1 MSDTVKKFGML
12 RGLSDIFI
20 CEIEDTEAEYKMIG
34 TPEKLIPA
42 GELTISKTVEKAQT
56 YFDNNLFDEVASEAP
71 TEISIV
77 GAAVRA
83 AFLAWL
89 ESKTVDSATGAVI
102 DSGDFKSKFFAISGK
117 RGYTDGTSEYFWFNK
132 VTFGGAEEAGK
143 TEDNGTESAGMTLPF
158 TAYKTTHKFTNGAT
172 SKVVKIDTAT
182 TELVEKASWT
192 AQVVT
197 PDNLATV
204 CKKKATATPAATE

>member
-1 MSDTVKKFGML
+1 MSDTVKKFGMI

-20 CEIEDTEAEYKMIG
+20 CEITDTEEEYKPVG
-34 TPEKLIPA
+34 VPEKLIPA

-56 YFDNNLFDEVASEAP
+56 YFDNALFDEVASEAP

-89 ESKTVDSATGAVI
+89 ESKTVDGATGAVL
-102 DSGDFKSKFFAISGK
+102 DSGDYKSKFFAISGK

-132 VTFGGAEEAGK
+132 VSFGGAEETGK
-143 TEDNGTESAGMTLPF
+143 TADDSTDSAGMTLPF
-158 TAYKTTHKFTNGAT
+158 TAYKTTHKFKNGNT

-182 TELVEKASWT
+182 TELIADASWV

-197 PDNLATV
+197 PDNLAEI
-204 CKKKATATPAATE
+204 CKKKAEATE

>member
-12 RGLSDIFI
+12 RGLSDIYI
-20 CEIEDTEAEYKMIG
+20 CEITDTEEEYKPVGI
-34 TPEKLIPA
+34 PEKLIPA

-56 YFDNNLFDEVASEAP
+56 YFDNGLFDEVASEAP

-89 ESKTVDSATGAVI
+89 ENKTVDSVTGAVL
-102 DSGDFKSKFFAISGK
+102 DSGDYKSKFFAISGK
-117 RGYTDGTSEYFWFNK
+117 RDYTDGTSEYFWFNK
-132 VTFGGAEEAGK
+132 VSFGGAEEAGK
-143 TEDNGTESAGMTLPF
+143 TADDSTDSAGMTLPF
-158 TAYKTTHKFTNGAT
+158 TAYKTTHKFTNGNT
-172 SKVVKIDTAT
+172 SKVVKIDTAAT
-182 TELVEKASWT
+182 KLLADASWV

-197 PDNLATV
+197 PDNLAEV
-204 CKKKATATPAATE
+204 CEKIATT

>member
-1 MSDTVKKFGML
+1 MATEKKFGML
-12 RGLSDIFI
+12 RGLSDIYI
-20 CEIEDTEAEYKMIG
+20 CEITDTEEAYTMVG

-117 RGYTDGTSEYFWFNK
+117 RDYTDGTSEYFWFNK
-132 VTFGGAEEAGK
+132 VSFGGAEETGK
-143 TEDNGTESAGMTLPF
+143 TADDTTDSAGMTLPF
-158 TAYKTTHKFTNGAT
+158 TAYKTTHKFENGAT

-182 TELVEKASWT
+182 TKILASASWV

-197 PDNLATV
+197 PDNLAEV
-204 CKKKATATPAATE
+204 CEKVAE

>member
-1 MSDTVKKFGML
+1 MEKAKKFGML
-12 RGLSDIFI
+12 RGLSDIYI
-20 CEIEDTEAEYKMIG
+20 CEITDTEEAYTPVG

-42 GELTISKTVEKAQT
+42 GELTISKSVEKAQT
-56 YFDNNLFDEVASEAP
+56 YFDNALFDEVASEAP

-89 ESKTVDSATGAVI
+89 ENKTVDSATGAVL
-102 DSGDFKSKFFAISGK
+102 DSGDYKSKFFAISGK
-117 RGYTDGTSEYFWFNK
+117 RDYTDGTSEYFWFNK
-132 VTFGGAEEAGK
+132 CSFGGAEESGK
-143 TEDNGTESAGMTLPF
+143 TADDTTDSAGMTLPF
-158 TAYKTTHKFTNGAT
+158 TAYKTTFKFGNGNT

-182 TELVEKASWT
+182 TKLLADASWV

-197 PDNLATV
+197 PDNLAEV
-204 CKKKATATPAATE
+204 CEKVAAE

>member
-12 RGLSDIFI
+12 RGLSDIYI
-20 CEIEDTEAEYKMIG
+20 CEITDTEEEYKAVG

-42 GELTISKTVEKAQT
+42 GEITISKTVEKKPT
-56 YFDNNLFDEVASEAP
+56 YFDNGVFDEIASEKP
-71 TEISIV
+71 TELTIV

-89 ESKTVDSATGAVI
+89 ENKTIDSTTGAVL
-102 DSGDFKSKFFAISGK
+102 DSGDFKNKFFAISGK
-117 RGYTDGTSEYFWFNK
+117 RKYTDGTSEYFWFNK
-132 VTFGGAEEAGK
+132 CTFNGAEEAGK
-143 TEDNGTESAGMTLPF
+143 SEDDTTDSAGMTLPF

-172 SKVVKIDTAT
+172 SKVVKIDTPV
-182 TELVEKASWT
+182 TELVEKASWV

-204 CKKKATATPAATE
+204 CKKKAATPAATE

>member
-12 RGLSDIFI
+12 RGLSDIYI
-20 CEIEDTEAEYKMIG
+20 CEITDSETEYKPVG

-56 YFDNNLFDEVASEAP
+56 YFDNALFDEVASEAP

-89 ESKTVDSATGAVI
+89 ENKTVDSATGAVL
-102 DSGDFKSKFFAISGK
+102 DSGDYKSKFFAISGK
-117 RGYTDGTSEYFWFNK
+117 RDYTDGTSEYFWFNK
-132 VTFGGAEEAGK
+132 CSFGGAEEAGK
-143 TEDNGTESAGMTLPF
+143 TADDTTDSAGMTLPF
-158 TAYKTTHKFTNGAT
+158 TAYKTTFKFANGNT
-172 SKVVKIDTAT
+172 SKVVKIDTAAT
-182 TELVEKASWT
+182 KLLADASWV

-197 PDNLATV
+197 PDNLAEV
-204 CKKKATATPAATE
+204 CEKVAAE

>member
-1 MSDTVKKFGML
+1 MAETVKKFGML
-12 RGLSDIFI
+12 RGLSDIYI
-20 CEIEDTEAEYKMIG
+20 CEITDTEEAYTPVGK
-34 TPEKLIPA
+34 PEKLIPA

-56 YFDNNLFDEVASEAP
+56 YFDNNLFDEVANEKA

-89 ESKTVDSATGAVI
+89 ESKTVDSVTGAVL
-102 DSGDFKSKFFAISGK
+102 DSGDYKNKYYAISGK
-117 RGYTDGTSEYFWFNK
+117 RDYTDGTSEYFWFNK
-132 VTFGGAEEAGK
+132 VSFGGAEETGK
-143 TEDNGTESAGMTLPF
+143 TADDTTDSAGMTLPF
-158 TAYKTTHKFTNGAT
+158 TAYKTIHKFNGET

-182 TELVEKASWT
+182 TELIEKASWT

-197 PDNLATV
+197 PENLATV
-204 CKKKATATPAATE
+204 CKKKAATE